1 MSVPNA
7 PAPTITNTT
16 FNSIEVNLG
25 TSNTDFDR
33 DLAIRTGNV
42 AGTDPAA
49 ADIVAT
55 VPGTTTTF
63 TFTELADLTE
73 LQPDTTYTVSQRFVV
88 PG

>member
-7 PAPTITNTT
+7 PAPVITDTS
-16 FNSIEVNLG
+16 FDSITVDLG

-33 DLAIRTGNV
+33 DLAIRVGSV
-42 AGTDPAA
+42 SGTDPDA

-63 TFTELADLTE
+63 TYDQLGDASS
-73 LQPDTTYTVSQRFVV
+73 LQPDTTYTLSQRFIV
-88 PG
+88 P